1 MKLRIGMMVMLAAT
15 LTMAACGKDDSDGG
29 GTIPGGGNGG
39 NAGDGSVVT
48 GKKVSKFFDV
58 TVTQHWENGVLV
70 QTDSVT
76 STQAIYV
83 EWSGDRLAKME
94 RRNNEGIVGMRYIPT
109 YRDGRIDEVLCEWW
123 YDSEGSISSSEYTR
137 DTCYFNYN
145 SDGILSGAIEHKSN
159 GTVREYTFSFDAS
172 GNPHKYRTRTDG
184 TTYDEF
190 GDCIWING
198 NVTAYDNNEC
208 EYGNLFNFER
218 KMFPYNM
225 LLVYGDVRELSIN
238 NLTKRTR
245 YNSDGTVRG
254 STVYNY
260 RSVGDYP
267 VVQSHISENEVHDGT
282 GYILIEYTFIEY
294 TDGTGHIQ

>member
-76 STQAIYV
+76 STQATYV
-83 EWSGDRLAKME
+83 EWSGDRLVKME
-94 RRNNEGIVGMRYIPT
+94 RRNNEGIVGMRFIPT
-109 YRDGRIDEVLCEWW
+109 YRNDRIEEVLREHW
-123 YDSEGSISSSEYTR
+123 YDSEGSISSREYTR
-137 DTCYFNYN
+137 DTCYFHYN
-145 SDGILSGAIEHKSN
+145 SDGVLSEVAEHKSN
-159 GTVREYTFSFDAS
+159 GTVMEYTFSFDAS
-172 GNPHKYRTRTDG
+172 GNPHKYKIRTDG
-184 TTYDEF
+184 TTYDVF
-190 GDCIWING
+190 GGYSWSNG
-198 NVTAYDNNEC
+198 NVTAYDIYDC
-208 EYGNLFNFER
+208 EYGNLFNYWR
-218 KMFPYNM
+218 CVLPYNM
-225 LLVYGDVRELSIN
+225 LLVDGEGRELSKN

-254 STVYNY
+254 TTVYNY
-260 RSVGDYP
+260 RNVGEYV